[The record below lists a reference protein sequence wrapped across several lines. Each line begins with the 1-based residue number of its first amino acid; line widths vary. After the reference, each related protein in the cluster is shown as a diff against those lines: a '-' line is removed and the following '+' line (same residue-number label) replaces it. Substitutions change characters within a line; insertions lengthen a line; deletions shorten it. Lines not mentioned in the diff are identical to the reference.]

1 MQTNRHK
8 NVKFASANNHKN
20 VVFDNSIID
29 DALVVY
35 NTNIETLLD
44 TEFYGRENTFFTDD
58 ITADYRC
65 MNYFIWKNVL
75 YNVSMKTITDLINER
90 LAQSIEITKDI
101 KEKIEKIE
109 GVEYCSIM
117 PTSYKILIGY
127 NDNLNMRELMTFM
140 NFLGYAKDK
149 NSNEN
154 ECTFEAYHPK
164 EIDYTYKYAYHI
176 TTKEKYEKS
185 IINKGLIPKQKP
197 EHNKIWI
204 EDDKRNLEYPGRVYL
219 FSENTS
225 KKDILSFF
233 RLKARICNIDDKP
246 ILLKIDIENMRKTGR
261 DVSLFADPAF
271 NICNAMFTMEPI
283 PFKYISIE
291 EL

>member
-1 MQTNRHK
+1 MQINR
-8 NVKFASANNHKN
+8 HKN

-29 DALVVY
+29 DVLTVY
-35 NTNIETLLD
+35 NTNVETLLD
-44 TEFYGRENTFFTDD
+44 TEFYGCENTFFVDD

-75 YNVSMKTITDLINER
+75 YN
-90 LAQSIEITKDI
+90 
-101 KEKIEKIE
+101 
-109 GVEYCSIM
+109 
-117 PTSYKILIGY
+117 
-127 NDNLNMRELMTFM
+127 LNRDTF
-140 NFLGYAKDK
+140 GK
-149 NSNEN
+149 
-154 ECTFEAYHPK
+154 YHPK

-261 DVSLFADPAF
+261 DISLFADPAV
-271 NICNAMFTMEPI
+271 NKSNAMFTMEPI

-291 EL
+291 EI

>member
-1 MQTNRHK
+1 MQANRHN
-8 NVKFASANNHKN
+8 NVK
-20 VVFDNSIID
+20 FDNSIID
-29 DALVVY
+29 DVLSVY
-35 NTNIETLLD
+35 STNKETLLD
-44 TEFYGRENTFFTDD
+44 TEFYGSENTIFVDS
-58 ITADYRC
+58 ITADYRL

-75 YNVSMKTITDLINER
+75 YNINMKTITDLINER

-109 GVEYCSIM
+109 GIKQCNIM
-117 PTSYKILIGY
+117 PTTYKIFITY
-127 NDNLNMRELMTFM
+127 NDNLNMSELLTFM
-140 NFLGYAKDK
+140 NFLGYTKDK

-154 ECTFEAYHPK
+154 QCTFEAYHPK
-164 EIDYTYKYAYHI
+164 EINYTYKYVYHI

-204 EDDKRNLEYPGRVYL
+204 DDDKRNLEYPGRVYL
-219 FSENTS
+219 FSENTP
-225 KKDILSFF
+225 KADILSFF
-233 RLKARICNIDDKP
+233 RLKSRISNIDDTP
-246 ILLKIDIENMRKTGR
+246 VLLKVDIETMRKDGR
-261 DVSLFADPAF
+261 DISLFGDPSF
-271 NICNAMFTMEPI
+271 NKDNAIFTMEPI

>member
-1 MQTNRHK
+1 MQTNR
-8 NVKFASANNHKN
+8 HKN

-29 DALVVY
+29 DVLVVY
-35 NTNIETLLD
+35 NTSVETLLD
-44 TEFYGRENTFFTDD
+44 TEFYGQENTFFVDD
-58 ITADYRC
+58 ITADYRL

-75 YNVSMKTITDLINER
+75 YNINMKTITDLINER

-109 GVEYCSIM
+109 GVKYCSIK
-117 PTSYKILIGY
+117 PTSYKIFISY
-127 NDNLNMRELMTFM
+127 NDNLNMDELMTFM

-149 NSNEN
+149 NSNGN

-197 EHNKIWI
+197 EHNKLWI
-204 EDDKRNLEYPGRVYL
+204 EDDKRNLEYSGRLYL
-219 FSENTS
+219 FSENTP
-225 KKDILSFF
+225 KTDILSLF
-233 RLKARICNIDDKP
+233 RLKSRICNIDDTP
-246 ILLKIDIENMRKTGR
+246 ILLKIDIENMRKCGR
-261 DVSLFADPAF
+261 DISIFADPAF
-271 NICNAMFTMEPI
+271 NTRKAMFTMEPI

>member
-8 NVKFASANNHKN
+8 NVKFACANRHKN

-29 DALVVY
+29 DVLSLY
-35 NTNIETLLD
+35 STNKETLLD
-44 TEFYGRENTFFTDD
+44 TEFYGSENMFFTDD

-75 YNVSMKTITDLINER
+75 YNASMKTITELINER

-101 KEKIEKIE
+101 IDKIEKIE

-117 PTSYKILIGY
+117 PTPYKILIGY
-127 NDNLNMRELMTFM
+127 NDNLNMDELMTFM

-185 IINKGLIPKQKP
+185 IINKGLIPK
-197 EHNKIWI
+197 
-204 EDDKRNLEYPGRVYL
+204 RNLEYSGRVYL

-233 RLKARICNIDDKP
+233 RLKTRICNIDDKP

-261 DVSLFADPAF
+261 DISLFADPAF
-271 NICNAMFTMEPI
+271 NKSNAMFTMEPI

>member
-1 MQTNRHK
+1 MLTNRHN
-8 NVKFASANNHKN
+8 NVI
-20 VVFDNSIID
+20 FDNSIID
-29 DALVVY
+29 DVLVVY
-35 NTNIETLLD
+35 NTNVETLLD
-44 TEFYGRENTFFTDD
+44 TEFYGQENTFFVDD
-58 ITADYRC
+58 ITADYRL

-75 YNVSMKTITDLINER
+75 YNVNMKTITDLINER

-117 PTSYKILIGY
+117 PTPYKILIKY
-127 NDNLNMRELMTFM
+127 NDNLNMDELMMFM

-176 TTKEKYEKS
+176 TTKEKYEK
-185 IINKGLIPKQKP
+185 IILNKGLIPK
-197 EHNKIWI
+197 
-204 EDDKRNLEYPGRVYL
+204 RNLEYQGRVYL

-225 KKDILSFF
+225 KNDILSFF

-246 ILLKIDIENMRKTGR
+246 ILLKIDIEKMRETGR
-261 DVSLFADPAF
+261 DISLFADPAF
-271 NICNAMFTMEPI
+271 NKSNVMFTMEPI

>member
-1 MQTNRHK
+1 MQTNR
-8 NVKFASANNHKN
+8 HKN

-29 DALVVY
+29 DVLVVY
-35 NTNIETLLD
+35 NTNVETLLD
-44 TEFYGRENTFFTDD
+44 TEFYGSENMFFTDD

-75 YNVSMKTITDLINER
+75 YNVNRK
-90 LAQSIEITKDI
+90 AF
-101 KEKIEKIE
+101 
-109 GVEYCSIM
+109 GEY
-117 PTSYKILIGY
+117 Y
-127 NDNLNMRELMTFM
+127 
-140 NFLGYAKDK
+140 
-149 NSNEN
+149 
-154 ECTFEAYHPK
+154 PK

-185 IINKGLIPKQKP
+185 ILNKGLIS
-197 EHNKIWI
+197 
-204 EDDKRNLEYPGRVYL
+204 KRNLEYPGRVYL

-225 KKDILSFF
+225 KNDILSFF

-246 ILLKIDIENMRKTGR
+246 ILLKIDIEKMRETGR
-261 DVSLFADPAF
+261 DISLFADPAF
-271 NICNAMFTMEPI
+271 NKSNVMFTMEPI

>member
-1 MQTNRHK
+1 MQTNEHK
-8 NVKFASANNHKN
+8 NVI
-20 VVFDNSIID
+20 FDTSIID
-29 DALVVY
+29 DVLVVY
-35 NTNIETLLD
+35 KTNIETLLD
-44 TEFYGRENTFFTDD
+44 TEFYGSENIFFTDG
-58 ITADYRC
+58 ISADYRL

-75 YNVSMKTITDLINER
+75 YNINMKAITDLINER

-109 GVEYCSIM
+109 GVEYCSIK
-117 PTSYKILIGY
+117 PTSYKIFISY
-127 NDNLNMRELMTFM
+127 NNNLNMDELMTFM

-185 IINKGLIPKQKP
+185 IINKGLMPKQKP
-197 EHNKIWI
+197 EHNKIWV

-219 FSENTS
+219 FSENTP
-225 KKDILSFF
+225 KTDILSFF
-233 RLKARICNIDDKP
+233 RLKSRICNIDDKP
-246 ILLKIDIENMRKTGR
+246 ILLKVDIENIRKSGR
-261 DVSLFADPAF
+261 DISLFADPSF

-291 EL
+291 EI

>member
-1 MQTNRHK
+1 MQTNRHN
-8 NVKFASANNHKN
+8 NVK
-20 VVFDNSIID
+20 FDNSIID
-29 DALVVY
+29 DVLSLY
-35 NTNIETLLD
+35 STNKETLLD
-44 TEFYGRENTFFTDD
+44 TEFYGSENTIFIDD
-58 ITADYRC
+58 ITADYRF

-75 YNVSMKTITDLINER
+75 YNINMKTITDLINER

-109 GVEYCSIM
+109 GIEYCRIL
-117 PTSYKILIGY
+117 PTTYKIFINY
-127 NDNLNMRELMTFM
+127 NDSLNMGELMTFM

-154 ECTFEAYHPK
+154 QCTFEAYHPK

-197 EHNKIWI
+197 EHNKMWI
-204 EDDKRNLEYPGRVYL
+204 DDDRRNLEYPGRVYL
-219 FSENTS
+219 FSESTP
-225 KKDILSFF
+225 KTDILSFF
-233 RLKARICNIDDKP
+233 KLKTRISNIDDDP
-246 ILLKIDIENMRKTGR
+246 VLLKIDMQSMRNHGR
-261 DVSLFADPAF
+261 DISLFGDPAF
-271 NICNAMFTMEPI
+271 NKHNAMFTMEPI
-283 PFKYISIE
+283 PFKYISTE

>member
-1 MQTNRHK
+1 MQTNRHN
-8 NVKFASANNHKN
+8 NVK
-20 VVFDNSIID
+20 FDNSIID
-29 DALVVY
+29 DVVSLY
-35 NTNIETLLD
+35 STNKETLLD
-44 TEFYGRENTFFTDD
+44 TEFYGSENTIFVDD
-58 ITADYRC
+58 ITADYRL

-75 YNVSMKTITDLINER
+75 YNINMKTIIDLINER

-109 GVEYCSIM
+109 GVEYCNIM
-117 PTSYKILIGY
+117 ATTYKIFITY
-127 NDNLNMRELMTFM
+127 NDNLNMGELTTFM

-154 ECTFEAYHPK
+154 QCTFEAYHPK

-176 TTKEKYEKS
+176 TTKEKYERS

-204 EDDKRNLEYPGRVYL
+204 DDDKRNLEYPGRVYL

-225 KKDILSFF
+225 KNDILSFF
-233 RLKARICNIDDKP
+233 RLKSRICNIDDTP
-246 ILLKIDIENMRKTGR
+246 ILLKVDIQSIRKNGR
-261 DVSLFADPAF
+261 DISLFGDPAF
-271 NICNAMFTMEPI
+271 NKSNAMFTMEPI

-291 EL
+291 EI

>member
-1 MQTNRHK
+1 MQTNRHN
-8 NVKFASANNHKN
+8 NVK
-20 VVFDNSIID
+20 FDNSIID
-29 DALVVY
+29 DVLSLY
-35 NTNIETLLD
+35 STNNETLLD
-44 TEFYGRENTFFTDD
+44 TEFYGSENTIFVDD
-58 ITADYRC
+58 ITADYRL

-75 YNVSMKTITDLINER
+75 YNTNMKTITDLINER

-109 GVEYCSIM
+109 GIEYCSIM
-117 PTSYKILIGY
+117 PTTYKIFITY
-127 NDNLNMRELMTFM
+127 NDNLNMSELTTFM

-154 ECTFEAYHPK
+154 QCTFEAYHPK
-164 EIDYTYKYAYHI
+164 EIDYAYKYAYHI

-204 EDDKRNLEYPGRVYL
+204 DDDKRNLEYPGRVYL

-225 KKDILSFF
+225 KNEILSFF
-233 RLKARICNIDDKP
+233 RLKARICNIDDAP
-246 ILLKIDIENMRKTGR
+246 ILLKIDIETMRKTGR
-261 DVSLFADPAF
+261 DISLFGDPAF
-271 NICNAMFTMEPI
+271 NKSNAMFTMEPI

>member
-1 MQTNRHK
+1 MQTNR
-8 NVKFASANNHKN
+8 HKN

-29 DALVVY
+29 DVLIVY
-35 NTNIETLLD
+35 NTNVETLLD
-44 TEFYGRENTFFTDD
+44 TEFYGQENTFFVDD
-58 ITADYRC
+58 ITADYRL

-75 YNVSMKTITDLINER
+75 YNINMKTITDLINER

-109 GVEYCSIM
+109 GVKYCSIK
-117 PTSYKILIGY
+117 PTSYKIFISY
-127 NDNLNMRELMTFM
+127 NDNLNMDELMTFM

-197 EHNKIWI
+197 EHNKLWI
-204 EDDKRNLEYPGRVYL
+204 EDDKRNLEYSGRLYL
-219 FSENTS
+219 FSENTP
-225 KKDILSFF
+225 KTDILSLF
-233 RLKARICNIDDKP
+233 RLKSRICNIDDTP
-246 ILLKIDIENMRKTGR
+246 ILLKIDIENMRKCGR
-261 DVSLFADPAF
+261 DISIFADPAF
-271 NICNAMFTMEPI
+271 NTRKAMFTMEPI

>member
-1 MQTNRHK
+1 MQTNRH
-8 NVKFASANNHKN
+8 NN

-29 DALVVY
+29 DVLVVY
-35 NTNIETLLD
+35 NTNVETLLD
-44 TEFYGRENTFFTDD
+44 TEFYGSENIFFTDG
-58 ITADYRC
+58 ISADYRL

-75 YNVSMKTITDLINER
+75 YNINMKTITDLINER

-109 GVEYCSIM
+109 GVEYCSIK
-117 PTSYKILIGY
+117 PTSYKIFISY
-127 NDNLNMRELMTFM
+127 NDNLNMDELMTFM

-185 IINKGLIPKQKP
+185 IKNKGLIPKQKP

-204 EDDKRNLEYPGRVYL
+204 EDDKRNLEYPGRIYL
-219 FSENTS
+219 FSENTP
-225 KKDILSFF
+225 KTDILSFF
-233 RLKARICNIDDKP
+233 RLKSRICNIDDKP
-246 ILLKIDIENMRKTGR
+246 ILLKVDIENMRKHGR
-261 DVSLFADPAF
+261 DISLFADPAF
-271 NICNAMFTMEPI
+271 NTCNAMFTMEPI

-291 EL
+291 EI

>member
-1 MQTNRHK
+1 MQINKHK

-29 DALVVY
+29 DVLVVY
-35 NTNIETLLD
+35 NTNVETLLD
-44 TEFYGRENTFFTDD
+44 IEFYGRENTFFADD
-58 ITADYRC
+58 ITADYRF

-75 YNVSMKTITDLINER
+75 YN
-90 LAQSIEITKDI
+90 
-101 KEKIEKIE
+101 
-109 GVEYCSIM
+109 
-117 PTSYKILIGY
+117 
-127 NDNLNMRELMTFM
+127 LNRDTF
-140 NFLGYAKDK
+140 G
-149 NSNEN
+149 
-154 ECTFEAYHPK
+154 ECYPK

-176 TTKEKYEKS
+176 TTKEKYENL
-185 IINKGLIPKQKP
+185 ILNKGLIP
-197 EHNKIWI
+197 
-204 EDDKRNLEYPGRVYL
+204 KRNLEYPGRVYL

-261 DVSLFADPAF
+261 DISLFADPAF
-271 NICNAMFTMEPI
+271 NKSNAMFTMEPI

-291 EL
+291 EI